1 MEKLLGVLEEIRPD
15 VDFRNSE
22 KLVSGGYIDSFDI
35 VSIINTVEE
44 EYRIDIPVES
54 ILPENFESARALMM
68 LIDSLKTPDTGK
80 IMN

>member
-15 VDFRNSE
+15 VDFRNKE

-54 ILPENFESARALMM
+54 MLPENFESARALMM

>member
-22 KLVSGGYIDSFDI
+22 KLDSGGNIDSYDI

-44 EYRIDIPVES
+44 EYRIYIPVES
-54 ILPENFESARALMM
+54 MIQ
-68 LIDSLKTPDTGK
+68 
-80 IMN
+80 

>member
-44 EYRIDIPVES
+44 E
-54 ILPENFESARALMM
+54 
-68 LIDSLKTPDTGK
+68 
-80 IMN
+80 